1 MGEYD
6 SILKEK
12 KVYAELEPIIK
23 KNKFTKY
30 FSICFIAFLVI
41 MCISYLFY
49 YQNILSPKN
58 VLLYDFNSFYKLGES
73 LLSPL
78 NVDILND
85 TYSLEGTMSINQ
97 LKYQYEV
104 TRDGLNMNLLLTN
117 NDKSIHYYIDNN
129 SMCIHFNHFLNEQ
142 CIEQD
147 ELLWIN
153 LFRNVK
159 YNLHDVLDDSQMIKR
174 FYFENKAPVV
184 EVNWVLDRNSL
195 NRLLGTTFTHDEINI
210 SFTFKN
216 NAFSGELLDGSL
228 IIQNKTKNE
237 RYRIDYQ
244 DNSFLLTDNL
254 GNITKYLLQFHQNDF
269 SLKIFKDDEL
279 YSVLSGTSR
288 DDSYLYSY
296 QIIEK
301 IYNLS
306 LEVLE
311 GDNVTYHFTSSIGY
325 DDGQVNEKELSIINS
340 YDKNS
345 RIVRPNL
352 TKKSYSSYS
361 ETEKNQI
368 MSYRDELILPI
379 RNFVIQYKDG
389 IN

>member
-254 GNITKYLLQFHQNDF
+254 GNVTKYLLQFHQNDF

-340 YDKNS
+340 YDKGGK
-345 RIVRPNL
+345 IVRPNL

>member
-85 TYSLEGTMSINQ
+85 TYSLEGTMSIDQ

-254 GNITKYLLQFHQNDF
+254 GNVTKYLLQFHQNDF